1 MADNISLTNYTVGA
15 DAYAMLSTICARLGT
30 KLLPIGGKRALT
42 AAYPIMQAALSQGS
56 EVTLLNGFW
65 YGGECSQSH
74 VEVLAKHAES
84 ICADIIAGVGGGKA
98 IDTAKA
104 VAQKLN
110 LPCVTLPTVAS
121 SCAAVTPTVVMY
133 DNKGRYTET
142 INLSFAPSHCFI
154 DTDTISCAPVEYMR
168 AGMGDTLAKHYEFMF
183 ADDSE
188 DASPSVAMAGA
199 LSEACVS
206 QLLKYGGQALED
218 GTAAVESD
226 ALDRVVVSNIV
237 TSGYV
242 STLEGKEYSSSLAH
256 AMCQGLSL
264 LPHVR
269 KNYLQGDL
277 VAYGVLVQLVA
288 DGHEGEAAKLYPHL
302 RSWNTP
308 VCLKDIHVT
317 LDWTVLSPLLDEVVT
332 VPSVAQKGISPEK
345 IFEAMGKV
353 EALADAKLEAPA
365 HMAAEDVEEAAD
377 EMDFSAME
385 NIVTDSTEEADDEA
399 EITTTFDA
407 FEELADFAAEE

>member
-15 DAYAMLSTICARLGT
+15 DAYAMLGTICARLGT

-42 AAYPIMQAALSQGS
+42 AAYPIMQAALSQSS

-74 VEVLAKHAES
+74 VEVLAKHAQS
-84 ICADIIAGVGGGKA
+84 IGADIIAGVGGGKA

-104 VAQKLN
+104 VAEKLD
-110 LPCVTLPTVAS
+110 LPCITLPTVAS

-133 DNKGRYTET
+133 DNKGSYTET
-142 INLSFAPSHCFI
+142 INLNFAPAHCFI

-183 ADDSE
+183 SPDID

-199 LSEACVS
+199 LSEACVA

-218 GTAAVESD
+218 GAAAVESD

-242 STLEGKEYSSSLAH
+242 STLEGKEYSNALAH
-256 AMCQGLSL
+256 AMCHGLSL

-277 VAYGVLVQLVA
+277 VAYGVLVQLVV
-288 DGHEGEAAKLYPHL
+288 DGHEDEAAKLYPHL
-302 RSWNTP
+302 KSWNTP
-308 VCLKDIHVT
+308 VCLKDIHMM
-317 LDWTVLSPLLDEVVT
+317 LDWTVISPLLDEVVS
-332 VPSVAQKGISPEK
+332 VPSVAKKNISSEI
-345 IFEAMGKV
+345 IFEAMSKV
-353 EALADAKLEAPA
+353 EAFAEISPVASE
-365 HMAAEDVEEAAD
+365 HTAEDVEEAAD
-377 EMDFSAME
+377 EMDLRAME
-385 NIVTDSTEEADDEA
+385 NIASDAVVEPDEEI

-407 FEELADFAAEE
+407 FEDLSDFEADK